1 MCYNCMTLKTIAKE
15 IYFIRRIL
23 RLQYFPLTNG
33 QDTWN
38 GILNIDCRD
47 IQANHLKIASRQQPN
62 KATSSNI

>member
-1 MCYNCMTLKTIAKE
+1 M
-15 IYFIRRIL
+15 L

-47 IQANHLKIASRQQPN
+47 IQANHLKIASTQQSYLVKYLVGKLGNCSIQSLPIH
-62 KATSSNI
+62 KLYPDV

>member
-38 GILNIDCRD
+38 GILNIDCRHD
-47 IQANHLKIASRQQPN
+47 NNPTKLPRQIFSR
-62 KATSSNI
+62 